1 MTGSRRAKSAAEVAV
16 FTAKTRVLALARLAQ
31 WALRPQDY
39 PAPVLAPPAENFP
52 YLLYERALPIV
63 SRSAPGG
70 PPLEAGKLVNVAL
83 AASALDGLMLKPDRP
98 FSFWRAVGRLAP
110 ALGYRPGA
118 SYQDGCVIPAVGGG
132 ICMLSNALF
141 AMAGQL
147 GWRILER
154 HGHTLDGAPVPDA
167 QWGLDATVFWPYV
180 DLRFAPRQG
189 QVQLGVSVR
198 SGTLYLHARGTEPL
212 RGAVEL
218 EAIDGRTVARQGLLF
233 RENRIRLRLIDDAGA
248 TLAEEIIAD
257 NRKRLR
263 APGDM
268 AISCLDCRERQCHL
282 RDRALEGMD

>member
-16 FTAKTRVLALARLAQ
+16 FTAKTRVLALMRLAQ
-31 WALRPQDY
+31 WALRLQDY

-70 PPLEAGKLVNVAL
+70 APLEAGKLVNVAL
-83 AASALDGLMLKPDRP
+83 AAPALDGLMLKPDRP

-141 AMAGQL
+141 AMAAQL

-154 HGHTLDGAPVPDA
+154 HGHTLDGAPVPEA

-180 DLRFAPRQG
+180 DLRFAPREG
-189 QVQLGVSVR
+189 QVRLGVSVR
-198 SGTLYLHARGTEPL
+198 SGTLYLRARGAEPL

-233 RENRIRLRLIDDAGA
+233 RENRIRLRLIDNAGA

-263 APGDM
+263 APGEM
-268 AISCLDCRERQCHL
+268 AISCLDCGERECHL